1 MKSFTYYYN
10 KIIFFFDKRKIYRIL
25 KRGIRTT
32 RSSKIM
38 LIDKGQT
45 IYPYFSALFAQNMLS
60 SSLWCLAHGYLPYIN
75 LKQRDKR
82 YANFD
87 SYFEQPFVKENTELK
102 ITKRCP
108 LSRIYVSYNFE
119 VAYNLE
125 KLKLWSKAVSDFFIL
140 NEKTKNYID
149 DEYNTLFPKGHKILG
164 VLMRGTDYV
173 KLKPKK
179 HFVQPT
185 IEQVIE
191 EIQNA
196 QKKFAYE
203 YIYVATEEEGYVS
216 RLKECFGE
224 DKILVNKRKYYGDL
238 YREKDATWI
247 MEVAYDERENDI
259 YLKGLEYL
267 SSLYLL
273 SRCDSLIAGN
283 CGGSLFA
290 LLLNNL
296 KYKYVKM
303 FNLGYYE

>member
-1 MKSFTYYYN
+1 MERFTYYYQ
-10 KIIFFFDKRKIYRIL
+10 KIIFWFNKKRIYRIL

-32 RSSKIM
+32 TSKEVM

-60 SSLWCLAHGYLPYIN
+60 SALWCLAHGYLPYIN

-87 SYFEQPFVKENTELK
+87 SYFEQPFVKKNIEPE
-102 ITKRCP
+102 ITKICP
-108 LSRIYVSYNFE
+108 LDRIYVTYNFDM
-119 VAYNLE
+119 AYDPE
-125 KLKLWSKAVSDFFIL
+125 KLKLWSNAVLDFFIL
-140 NEKTKNYID
+140 NKTTKDYID
-149 DEYNTLFPKGHKILG
+149 NEYNTIFPKGHKVLG
-164 VLMRGTDYV
+164 VLMRGSDYE

-179 HFVQPT
+179 HYVQPT

-191 EIQNA
+191 EIQYA
-196 QKKFAYE
+196 SKKFGYE
-203 YIYVATEEEGYVS
+203 YIYMATEEEKYVTK
-216 RLKECFGE
+216 LKEYFGQ
-224 DKILVNKRKYYGDL
+224 DKILVNKRNYYGEL
-238 YREKDATWI
+238 YRENNATWI
-247 MEVAYDERENDI
+247 LEVSHERENDI

-273 SRCDSLIAGN
+273 SKCDSLVAGN

-296 KYKYVKM
+296 KYQYVKM